1 MLSPVEH
8 VDGRM
13 TDVDD
18 LTRRL
23 REAEAALEATRSG
36 SQDARAANLA
46 KDHFLA
52 VLSHELRTPLSA
64 ILGWTQL
71 LLAKPT
77 TPEQR
82 RGLEVIERNARAQ
95 AQLIE
100 DLLDVSSIISGHLR
114 LELDSVDLCQVVNA
128 ATASVRPAA
137 DAAQVSLE
145 VSLPQASVTVLGDAN
160 RLQQVALNLLGNA
173 VKFTPQGGCIR
184 VRLDVDRESA
194 KFSVT
199 DTGEG
204 IAPEQLSQIFDPFRQ
219 GSASRK
225 RRTRGLGLGLAI
237 VRQLAEAHGGRAEA
251 YSDGKGRGSTFAIH
265 LPMKQAEAP
274 ASVTTPP
281 MHETDVSLDGVGV
294 LVVDDDAD
302 TREMVQRVLVARGAS
317 VLTASSAA
325 EALSSIESAAGVGL
339 LITDIAMPTMDGL
352 ELVRQVRQRG
362 LGEAQLPV
370 IVLTAFVSAED
381 QQRATHAGAQAHLSK
396 PIDFS
401 ALLREVVRLAGIE
414 AGTDRSAGT

>member
-1 MLSPVEH
+1 
-8 VDGRM
+8 M
-13 TDVDD
+13 TDIDE

-36 SQDARAANLA
+36 SIDARAENLA
-46 KDHFLA
+46 KDQFLA

-114 LELDSVDLCQVVNA
+114 LELDSVDLCQVIGA
-128 ATASVRPAA
+128 AIASVRPAA
-137 DAAQVSLE
+137 DAAQVALLLT
-145 VSLPQASVTVLGDAN
+145 LPETNVTVLGDAN
-160 RLQQVALNLLGNA
+160 RLQQIALNLLGNA
-173 VKFTPQGGCIR
+173 VKFTPQGGHVR
-184 VRLDVDRESA
+184 VRLDVTHGFA
-194 KFSVT
+194 KLSVE
-199 DTGEG
+199 DSGEG
-204 IAPEQLSQIFDPFRQ
+204 IAPELLARIFDPFRQ
-219 GSASRK
+219 GSAPRK
-225 RRTRGLGLGLAI
+225 RRARGLGLGLAI
-237 VRQLAEAHGGRAEA
+237 VRQLAEAHGGKAEA
-251 YSDGKGRGSTFAIH
+251 HSDGKGLGATFCIH
-265 LPMKQAEAP
+265 LPIKQASQP
-274 ASVTTPP
+274 AHSGEPANT
-281 MHETDVSLDGVGV
+281 ETEVRLEGVGV

-302 TREMVQRVLVARGAS
+302 TREMVQRVLASRGAS
-317 VLTASSAA
+317 VVTASSAA
-325 EALSSIESAAGVGL
+325 EALASIDSACGVSL
-339 LITDIAMPTMDGL
+339 LVTDVAMPSMDGL

-362 LGEAQLPV
+362 LGAAELPA

-381 QQRATHAGAQAHLSK
+381 QRRAVLAGAQAHLSK

-401 ALLREVVRLAGIE
+401 ALLREVVRLARP
-414 AGTDRSAGT
+414 ATAV

>member
-1 MLSPVEH
+1 
-8 VDGRM
+8 M
-13 TDVDD
+13 TDVEE

-23 REAEAALEATRSG
+23 REAEAALEATRNG
-36 SQDARAANLA
+36 SLDARAENLA
-46 KDHFLA
+46 KDQFLA

-114 LELDSVDLCQVVNA
+114 LELDTVDLCQVISA

-145 VSLPQASVTVLGDAN
+145 LTLPETNVMVLGDAN
-160 RLQQVALNLLGNA
+160 RLQQIALNLLGNA
-173 VKFTPQGGCIR
+173 VKFTPQGGQVR
-184 VRLDVDRESA
+184 VRLDVSQGSA
-194 KFSVT
+194 SLRIE

-204 IAPEQLSQIFDPFRQ
+204 IAPELLSRIFDPFRQ

-225 RRTRGLGLGLAI
+225 RRARGLGLGLAI

-251 YSDGKGRGSTFAIH
+251 HSAGKGLGATFAVH
-265 LPMKQAEAP
+265 LPLKQSAAPPAGEPPSAE
-274 ASVTTPP
+274 S
-281 MHETDVSLDGVGV
+281 DVRLDGIGI

-302 TREMVQRVLVARGAS
+302 TREMLQRMLASRGAS
-317 VLTASSAA
+317 VVTAGSAA
-325 EALSSIESAAGVGL
+325 EALASIESASGVGL
-339 LITDIAMPTMDGL
+339 LVTDVAMPSMDGL

-362 LGEAQLPV
+362 LGEAELPA

-381 QQRATHAGAQAHLSK
+381 QQRAAIAGAQAHLSK
-396 PIDFS
+396 PVDFS
-401 ALLREVVRLAGIE
+401 ALMREIARLTKRTTAADE
-414 AGTDRSAGT
+414 

>member
-1 MLSPVEH
+1 
-8 VDGRM
+8 M
-13 TDVDD
+13 TDVDE

-23 REAEAALEATRSG
+23 REAEAALEATRNG
-36 SQDARAANLA
+36 SLDARAENIA
-46 KDHFLA
+46 KDQFLA

-71 LLAKPT
+71 LLAKAT

-114 LELDSVDLCQVVNA
+114 LQLETVDLCQIVSA

-137 DAAQVSLE
+137 DSAQLSLE
-145 VSLPQASVTVLGDAN
+145 LIVPDKPLMVLGDAT
-160 RLQQVALNLLGNA
+160 RLQQIALNLLGNA
-173 VKFTPQGGCIR
+173 VKFTPQGGHIIA
-184 VRLDVDRESA
+184 RLEADNDTATLHIV
-194 KFSVT
+194 

-204 IAPEQLSQIFDPFRQ
+204 IAKEQLSQIFDPFRQ
-219 GSASRK
+219 GTTAAK

-251 YSDGKGRGSTFAIH
+251 RSEGKGKGSTFSVH
-265 LPMKQAEAP
+265 FPLKKTTVPPPAEEPPSESAD
-274 ASVTTPP
+274 VT
-281 MHETDVSLDGVGV
+281 LDGLGV

-302 TREMVQRVLVARGAS
+302 TREMVQRMLAARGAA
-317 VLTASSAA
+317 VVTASSAA
-325 EALSSIESAAGVGL
+325 EALAWIDAGMELQVM
-339 LITDIAMPTMDGL
+339 ITDVAMPVTDGL
-352 ELVRQVRQRG
+352 ELVRLVRQRG
-362 LGEAQLPV
+362 RSAADLPA

-381 QQRATHAGAQAHLSK
+381 KERANMAGAQAHLPK
-396 PIDFS
+396 PIDFNV
-401 ALLREVVRLAGIE
+401 LLAEVVRLVRTERPAE
-414 AGTDRSAGT
+414 T

>member
-1 MLSPVEH
+1 
-8 VDGRM
+8 M

-36 SQDARAANLA
+36 SQDARAENLA
-46 KDHFLA
+46 KDQFLA

-114 LELDSVDLCQVVNA
+114 LELDNVDLCQIVSA

-137 DAAQVSLE
+137 DAAQLSLE
-145 VSLPQASVTVLGDAN
+145 VTLPEKNLTVLGDAN
-160 RLQQVALNLLGNA
+160 RLQQIALNLLGNA
-173 VKFTPQGGCIR
+173 VKFTPQGGRIR
-184 VRLDVDRESA
+184 VRLEAERHFA
-194 KFSVT
+194 KLSVN
-199 DTGEG
+199 DTGDG
-204 IAPEQLSQIFDPFRQ
+204 IASEQLSQIFDPFRQ

-251 YSDGKGRGSTFAIH
+251 HSDGKGHGATFTIH
-265 LPMKQAEAP
+265 LPLKQLEPP
-274 ASVTTPP
+274 ARADQPRVE
-281 MHETDVSLDGVGV
+281 ETDVRLDGVGV

-317 VLTASSAA
+317 VVTASSAA
-325 EALSSIESAAGVGL
+325 EALSSIESAAGVCL
-339 LITDIAMPTMDGL
+339 LITDVAMPSMDGL

-370 IVLTAFVSAED
+370 IVLTAFVTAED
-381 QQRATHAGAQAHLSK
+381 QKRAAQAGAQAHLPK

-401 ALLREVVRLAGIE
+401 ALLREVVRLAGTE
-414 AGTDRSAGT
+414 SKAKRQAGS

>member
-1 MLSPVEH
+1 
-8 VDGRM
+8 M
-13 TDVDD
+13 TDVDE

-36 SQDARAANLA
+36 SLDARAENLA
-46 KDHFLA
+46 KDQFLA

-114 LELDSVDLCQVVNA
+114 LELETVDLRQVMTA

-137 DAAQVSLE
+137 DSAQLSLE
-145 VSLPQASVTVLGDAN
+145 LTVPDTSVPVLGDAN
-160 RLQQVALNLLGNA
+160 RLQQIALNLLGNA
-173 VKFTPQGGCIR
+173 VKFTPAGGQIR
-184 VRLDVDRESA
+184 VRLEVEQGVAR
-194 KFSVT
+194 FSVR

-204 IAPEQLSQIFDPFRQ
+204 ISPEMLSRIFDPFRQ

-225 RRTRGLGLGLAI
+225 RRARGLGLGLAI
-237 VRQLAEAHGGRAEA
+237 VRQLAEAHGGKAEA
-251 YSDGKGRGSTFAIH
+251 HSDGKGLGAVFSIQ
-265 LPMKQAEAP
+265 LPLKQAEELA
-274 ASVTTPP
+274 AAGEAHVA
-281 MHETDVSLDGVGV
+281 EADVRLDGIGI

-302 TREMVQRVLVARGAS
+302 TREMVQRVLAARGAS
-317 VLTASSAA
+317 VVAASSAA
-325 EALSSIESAAGVGL
+325 EALSSIESASGLGL
-339 LITDIAMPTMDGL
+339 LITDIAMPSMDGL

-362 LGEAQLPV
+362 LGEAELPV

-381 QQRATHAGAQAHLSK
+381 QRRAFLAGAQSHLSK
-396 PIDFS
+396 PIDFTV
-401 ALLREVVRLAGIE
+401 LLTEIARLRRPAANG
-414 AGTDRSAGT
+414 